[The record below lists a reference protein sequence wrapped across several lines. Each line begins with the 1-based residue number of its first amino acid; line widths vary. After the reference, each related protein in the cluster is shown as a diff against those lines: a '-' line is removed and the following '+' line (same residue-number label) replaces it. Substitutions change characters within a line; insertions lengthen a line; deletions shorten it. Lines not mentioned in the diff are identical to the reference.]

1 MYFDVSLVNNN
12 LIVWCDK
19 EGVMKHINS
28 SNFNICVYIPEYI
41 VSSFQ
46 LNVKQMG
53 GNCDG
58 ISIDIGWS
66 NRHGIRYDWF

>member
-1 MYFDVSLVNNN
+1 
-12 LIVWCDK
+12 
-19 EGVMKHINS
+19 MKHINS